1 MLNKTIFIKQISI
14 VNFKLKPMYYIMP
27 KSIIKFKQNR
37 NKLWKSFEIPKGFYK
52 PNELAICLESLFN
65 NNSKCKYLVSFI
77 YLKDMDYNYF
87 NIEIL
92 NEGRTFNLD
101 LQNFNDK
108 LPLFKQ
114 NYYEEITQINTVK
127 INNIDEQTQNRVLK
141 NLKMKFQGLN
151 INNTPLSENPVYKP
165 IRYPTPLKKTNF
177 KLSTVSPS
185 DDINKLLLGY
195 EYEMTFNYEHM
206 NPKR

>member
-1 MLNKTIFIKQISI
+1 
-14 VNFKLKPMYYIMP
+14 
-27 KSIIKFKQNR
+27 
-37 NKLWKSFEIPKGFYK
+37 
-52 PNELAICLESLFN
+52 
-65 NNSKCKYLVSFI
+65 
-77 YLKDMDYNYF
+77 MDYNYF

-114 NYYEEITQINTVK
+114 NYYQEIKQVNTVK

-151 INNTPLSENPVYKP
+151 INNTPLSETLYINLLD
-165 IRYPTPLKKTNF
+165 IPLLSKKN
-177 KLSTVSPS
+177 
-185 DDINKLLLGY
+185 
-195 EYEMTFNYEHM
+195 
-206 NPKR
+206 